1 MAKWKVTD
9 EPLFDGA
16 IRVVNYVIGTQRS
29 KDIYGNKGPET
40 PIIDWRIEQLGPWGW
55 QKVPVYN
62 EEADGTLTE
71 VGLD

>member
-16 IRVVNYVIGTQRS
+16 IRVVNYVIGTQRA
-29 KDIYGNKGPET
+29 KDIFGNEGPET
-40 PIIDWRIEQLGPWGW
+40 PIIKHRIEQLGPWGW
-55 QKVPVYN
+55 HPVPVYN

-71 VGLD
+71 MEID